1 MSDLFGAF
9 DDDDDNNDQEVKQ
22 QKSITET
29 AIGKKRKRGKN
40 MGNEKKSNG
49 NIKEEI
55 AEELDANLHE
65 IDENIKDEE
74 NNLNVNKFITKKV
87 DKILNDKAYL
97 SSDDMNTT
105 LVFSEGNC
113 IHENI
118 CPKSSDSKL
127 EKFEGIP
134 AKEYEFVL
142 DNFQKQAILCLEN
155 NQSVLVAAHTS
166 AGKTVVAQYA
176 IAKSIKKKQRVIYT
190 SPIKALSNQK
200 YRELLNEFKDVGL
213 LTGDVTIN
221 KDATIL
227 VMTTEILRNMLYKG
241 SEITRELAW
250 VIFDEV
256 HYMRDKERGVVW
268 EETII
273 LLPNFVKY
281 AFLSATIPN
290 AKEFAQ
296 WICKIKNQPCN
307 VIYTDFRPVPLQHY
321 VYASGSEGIYLV
333 VDEKGNFRE
342 ENFTKA
348 LSHLSEDLNLDK
360 IQEKK
365 KSKKGSQENDI
376 KKIITMIKDNELD
389 PAIVFS
395 FSKRDCESNA
405 LALSKMDLTSEEEK
419 VSIELIYKNAIS
431 TLAEEDA
438 KLPQIEMMLPLLKK
452 GIGVHHGGL
461 LPIVKESVELIF
473 QEGLLKV
480 LFSTETFSMGIN
492 MPARTVVFTSIEKF
506 DGEEYRWLGG
516 GEYIQMSGRAGRRG
530 IDDKGLTILM
540 MNKKLDPDVCRGM
553 LMGKSDPLYSMFH
566 LSYNM
571 LVNLLRVEG
580 VEPEYII
587 KRSFHQFQC
596 ESSVPA
602 MKEKLKELHETFI
615 SPEMNQNEDNE
626 NVLREILA
634 YKIQI
639 EKYKED
645 TSKII
650 SKPEYL
656 VPFLAPGRLIKIRN
670 WGWGAVVNFSKK
682 TLEMVKK
689 SAKDR
694 AILNSIDSEKD
705 WNTQDKSV
713 EMFFVDVILYCKN
726 TLDNSS
732 KILPG
737 NLSAKDGMYGV
748 VPCVMISVENIS
760 PYKINLPQDLTDKNA
775 LKTVEQ
781 YMTELFRRFKNKIP
795 EMCPLTQ
802 MMINDDNLKEKI
814 SKKKELEKIVSDLEE
829 KIPNFADEEN
839 KEKQIEAFKE
849 KEKIRGNILQLC
861 DKLSKSKDL
870 VLRDDLKNMKRVL
883 RKLDCVEKEN
893 VIQKGQVACLI
904 STSDEILLT
913 EMLYNG
919 SFNDI
924 EPAFLAAFLSCF
936 LAGENSKSESK
947 TLKNPMLAQLFERV
961 TDSAKKTKFQKCA
974 H

>member
-1 MSDLFGAF
+1 
-9 DDDDDNNDQEVKQ
+9 
-22 QKSITET
+22 
-29 AIGKKRKRGKN
+29 
-40 MGNEKKSNG
+40 
-49 NIKEEI
+49 
-55 AEELDANLHE
+55 
-65 IDENIKDEE
+65 
-74 NNLNVNKFITKKV
+74 
-87 DKILNDKAYL
+87 
-97 SSDDMNTT
+97 
-105 LVFSEGNC
+105 
-113 IHENI
+113 
-118 CPKSSDSKL
+118 
-127 EKFEGIP
+127 
-134 AKEYEFVL
+134 
-142 DNFQKQAILCLEN
+142 
-155 NQSVLVAAHTS
+155 
-166 AGKTVVAQYA
+166 
-176 IAKSIKKKQRVIYT
+176 
-190 SPIKALSNQK
+190 
-200 YRELLNEFKDVGL
+200 
-213 LTGDVTIN
+213 
-221 KDATIL
+221 
-227 VMTTEILRNMLYKG
+227 MTTEILRNMLYKG

-307 VIYTDFRPVPLQHY
+307 VVYTDFRPVPLQHY
-321 VYASGSEGIYLV
+321 VYTSGSEGIYLV
-333 VDEKGNFRE
+333 VDDKGNFRE

-365 KSKKGSQENDI
+365 TKKKQSQENDI
-376 KKIITMIKDNELD
+376 KKIITLIKDNELD

-405 LALSKMDLTSEEEK
+405 LALSKLDLTSEEEK
-419 VSIELIYKNAIS
+419 ISIELIYKNAIS
-431 TLAEEDA
+431 TLSEEDA

-553 LMGKSDPLYSMFH
+553 LMGKADSLYSMFH

-602 MKEKLKELHETFI
+602 MKEKLKELHEKFI
-615 SPEMNQNEDNE
+615 SPEMNQNEENE
-626 NVLREILA
+626 NILREILA

-645 TSKII
+645 ISKII
-650 SKPEYL
+650 AKPENL
-656 VPFLAPGRLIKIRN
+656 VPFLAPGRLLKIRN

-682 TLEMVKK
+682 TLEMVTKN
-689 SAKDR
+689 AKDR
-694 AILNSIDSEKD
+694 AILNSFNNEKD
-705 WNTQDKSV
+705 FKNESGQVDKNV
-713 EMFFVDVILYCKN
+713 EMYFVDVILYCKN

-737 NLSAKDGMYGV
+737 NLSQKDGIYGV
-748 VPCVMISVENIS
+748 VPCVMFSVENIS
-760 PYKINLPQDLTDKNA
+760 PYKINLPHDLTEKNS
-775 LKTVEQ
+775 LKTVES
-781 YMTELFRRFKNKIP
+781 YMIELFKRFKNKIP

-802 MMINDDNLKEKI
+802 LMIKDENLKEKI
-814 SKKKELEKIVSDLEE
+814 SKKKELEKIVEDLET
-829 KIPNFADEEN
+829 KIPNFANEEN

-861 DKLSKSKDL
+861 EKLSKSKDL
-870 VLRDDLKNMKRVL
+870 VLREDLKNMKRVL

-924 EPAFLAAFLSCF
+924 DPPFLSAFLSCF
-936 LAGENSKSESK
+936 LAGENSKSENK
-947 TLKNPMLAQLFERV
+947 TLKNPILAQLFKRV
-961 TDSAKKTKFQKCA
+961 TESAEKMADVLIECKINLVKSDYIESFKPDLMETVLDWANGAKFIDICQNTDVYEGNFFTFFILILLLGTIIRCIRRIDELIRQLEEACQVIGNMALKQKFA
-974 H
+974 EASKLIQRGIIFAASLYLNNE